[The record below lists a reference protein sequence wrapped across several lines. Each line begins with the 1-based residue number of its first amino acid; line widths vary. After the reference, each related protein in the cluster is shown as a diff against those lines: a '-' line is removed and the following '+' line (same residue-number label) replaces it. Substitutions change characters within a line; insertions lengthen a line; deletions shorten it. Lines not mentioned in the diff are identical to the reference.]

1 LTSLEHIDLSYNELE
16 EILTTPNESFPLNL
30 TVLDVRHNKLEALP
44 LKELLKANLSRFD
57 LSGNMVKNFSE
68 ELSYMIENGT
78 IIEIYGNLCSLNF
91 EMFLISKT
99 NFRQP
104 VRLQLS
110 FKTCSEVAAG
120 PA

>member
-1 LTSLEHIDLSYNELE
+1 LTGVLGNLTSLEHIDLSYNELE

-44 LKELLKANLSRFD
+44 LKELLKANLSRLD

-78 IIEIYGNLCSLNF
+78 IIEIYGNLCRFHLKYF
-91 EMFLISKT
+91 
-99 NFRQP
+99 
-104 VRLQLS
+104 
-110 FKTCSEVAAG
+110 
-120 PA
+120 